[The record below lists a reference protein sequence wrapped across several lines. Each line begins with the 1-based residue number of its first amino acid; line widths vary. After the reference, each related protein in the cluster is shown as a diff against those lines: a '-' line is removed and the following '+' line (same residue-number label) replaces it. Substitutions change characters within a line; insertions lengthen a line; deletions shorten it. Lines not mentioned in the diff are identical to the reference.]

1 MVNKLRRY
9 IMGHRH
15 MFNTSQIFETDNNQR
30 WNHTEQPY
38 MHNARARASERNSLT
53 YPANNM
59 AIQDGRVTSQWIP
72 APRSSRYSS
81 YNYVGELP
89 RYQLWAPGPS
99 HTPYL
104 HQAAAGNFHM
114 DQNNYSHHPASANHF
129 GQTVS
134 RIDGDFFDQRVV
146 SGVRP
151 YKRKYPGNA
160 SVFDRGSSSR
170 YHDVGN
176 VSNLHL
182 HIGQWEEKYSTESH
196 NRSSEY
202 PPNHEYN
209 CVSSDTEGNL
219 RNVRSRTSVYLGPNQ
234 TSNTISNSVSG
245 QTIDQSN
252 SVDVWR
258 QASNAP
264 SREWN
269 HNLIL
274 PAVHGGVFNSN
285 SSFFSHDPNPLNLL
299 DNRSNGAMEI
309 GGYNNDT
316 TSHRN
321 PVSQNLNGNFNNS
334 VTGARSGYDRRAI
347 PTFRASPSNLHPRH
361 MTVPDDSMQN
371 IAESY
376 PPRHLRNFSSLRM
389 RHISR
394 NWRNLASS
402 DRHRAYNEE
411 TTLHDRFSPE
421 GVMAVDHTTPNYGSR
436 TLFDHYRGM
445 RLDIEDMAY
454 EELLALGERIGSVS
468 TGLSDN
474 LISKCLVEST
484 YLSSDLFQ
492 DEGTCVICLDEYRNM
507 DEVGTVKACGH
518 DFHVACIRKWLSM
531 KNICPICKA
540 TAVDDNMKDE

>member
-1 MVNKLRRY
+1 
-9 IMGHRH
+9 MGHRQ

-38 MHNARARASERNSLT
+38 TRNARAGASESNSLT
-53 YPANNM
+53 HPANNM
-59 AIQDGRVTSQWIP
+59 AIQDRRVTSQWTP

-81 YNYVGELP
+81 CNYAGELP
-89 RYQLWAPGPS
+89 RYQSWAPGPS

-104 HQAAAGNFHM
+104 HQSADGNFHM
-114 DQNNYSHHPASANHF
+114 GQDNYSHHPASANHF

-134 RIDGDFFDQRVV
+134 RIEDDFLDQTVV

-151 YKRKYPGNA
+151 YKRKYPGSA
-160 SVFDRGSSSR
+160 SVFDRGSTSR
-170 YHDVGN
+170 HHDVGN

-182 HIGQWEEKYSTESH
+182 NVGQWEEQSTEFH

-202 PPNHEYN
+202 PPNREYN
-209 CVSSDTEGNL
+209 RVSSGTEGNL
-219 RNVRSRTSVYLGPNQ
+219 RNVRSRTSVYLEPNQ
-234 TSNTISNSVSG
+234 TNNTISNSFSG

-258 QASNAP
+258 QTSNAP

-274 PAVHGGVFNSN
+274 PAVHGEEFNSN

-299 DNRSNGAMEI
+299 DDRSNGTMEV
-309 GGYNNDT
+309 GGHNNDT

-321 PVSQNLNGNFNNS
+321 PVSQNLNCNFNNS
-334 VTGARSGYDRRAI
+334 VIGARSGYDQRAI
-347 PTFRASPSNLHPRH
+347 PTFRASPINLHPRH
-361 MTVPDDSMQN
+361 LTVPDDRMQN

-376 PPRHLRNFSSLRM
+376 PPRHLQASSLRM

-394 NWRNLASS
+394 NWRNLTSS

-411 TTLHDRFSPE
+411 RSLYDRLSPE
-421 GVMAVDHTTPNYGSR
+421 GVMAVDHHLSYYGSR
-436 TLFDHYRGM
+436 TMFDHYRGM
-445 RLDIEDMAY
+445 RLDIEDMSY

-518 DFHVACIRKWLSM
+518 DYHVVCIRKWLSM